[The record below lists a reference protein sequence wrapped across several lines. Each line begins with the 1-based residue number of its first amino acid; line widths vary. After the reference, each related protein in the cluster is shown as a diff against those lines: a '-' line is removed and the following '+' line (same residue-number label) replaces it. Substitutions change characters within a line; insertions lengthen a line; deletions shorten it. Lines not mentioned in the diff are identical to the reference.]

1 MEVLL
6 LEACLPSDKTTAAP
20 GAAHSLILLFAR
32 SRKSFRNPKLVTK
45 AEEKDTHPSYK
56 RFLFIIQ

>member
-1 MEVLL
+1 

-20 GAAHSLILLFAR
+20 GAAHSLILLFAL

-56 RFLFIIQ
+56 RFLFVIQ